1 MGNRWR
7 GVVVVATDPA
17 RLSRWWAEVLGYRI
31 LAERRDEVDVGPG
44 EGLPQLSFSRA
55 TVALPGPSRIHLDIS
70 VDDRDAELE
79 RLVNMGA
86 RPVEG
91 GAGGRLVL
99 VDPEGNEFSLLRT
112 EASVPDP
119 VIAPAT

>member
-1 MGNRWR
+1 MGSRWR

-31 LAERRDEVDVGPG
+31 LDERHDGIDVGPG
-44 EGLPQLSFSRA
+44 EGSPLLTFAPA
-55 TVALPGPSRIHLDIS
+55 TVAPPGPSRVHLDIS

-79 RLVNMGA
+79 RLVDMGA

-91 GAGGRLVL
+91 GAAGRVVL
-99 VDPEGNEFSLLRT
+99 VDPEGNEFSLLL
-112 EASVPDP
+112 ADP
-119 VIAPAT
+119 VIAPTA